1 MRDSAGHAAA
11 PAAKRRNLR
20 RGSCIG
26 FDQFGLIPE
35 NLTTLPHFSVA
46 SARNLPN
53 SAGVIGIGSP
63 PRSLI
68 FALSCG
74 SARPAVMVAF
84 SLCEVAVG
92 VPLRGLSASHPL

>member
-11 PAAKRRNLR
+11 PAAKWRNLR

-35 NLTTLPHFSVA
+35 NLTTLPHFSVSA
-46 SARNLPN
+46 ARNLPN

-74 SARPAVMVAF
+74 SARPAGIAAV
-84 SLCEVAVG
+84 SLSMI
-92 VPLRGLSASHPL
+92 SAHGPAGPPGAAP